1 MTLNAKSILLGVSLL
16 TAGAAFNGWW
26 FAWTLGGEIRAVG
39 EKMDRLLEAQE
50 RSTDRLL
57 KAQEASTERLLR
69 AQESSTKLLLNR
81 LDGIQDTLGEIQHT
95 LDGMQ
100 HTLDGMQHTLDGIQG
115 TLDGMQGTL
124 GVIRE
129 DQIRILERTPDGL

>member
-50 RSTDRLL
+50 TSTKRLLEAQERSTSRLLDRLD
-57 KAQEASTERLLR
+57 R
-69 AQESSTKLLLNR
+69 
-81 LDGIQDTLGEIQHT
+81 IQDTLGEIQTT
-95 LDGMQ
+95 LGEV
-100 HTLDGMQHTLDGIQG
+100 
-115 TLDGMQGTL
+115 QGTL
-124 GVIRE
+124 GEVQGTLGLMRE
-129 DQIRILERTPDGL
+129 DQIRILERTPDAS